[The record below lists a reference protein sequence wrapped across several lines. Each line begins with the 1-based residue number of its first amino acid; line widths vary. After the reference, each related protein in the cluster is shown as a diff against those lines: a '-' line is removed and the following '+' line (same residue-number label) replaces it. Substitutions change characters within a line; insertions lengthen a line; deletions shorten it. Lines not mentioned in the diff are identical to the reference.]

1 MCQSTAI
8 YPSFFLFTFNKL
20 TILTIQIKNI
30 QWRQISYI
38 FKMETLHM
46 RASCYMDLFAIIYR
60 MELEFYVKNKSKEKR
75 VFSLYAWCSFC
86 IQALDLGA
94 CSTVTALRQICTPY
108 DHNSWLESLQGLGIV
123 CLFASE
129 FFTLNSPDSHDCGQ
143 PVCLLPMCCSRQ
155 QKSLSHKKDILL
167 LLFSVKCTTKLVF
180 IWSIWH
186 LERFYLADQPDPAL
200 SSSQQALFW

>member
-123 CLFASE
+123 CLCIWVLHLE
-129 FFTLNSPDSHDCGQ
+129 FPWLSWLWAT
-143 PVCLLPMCCSRQ
+143 CLLTAYV
-155 QKSLSHKKDILL
+155 L
-167 LLFSVKCTTKLVF
+167 
-180 IWSIWH
+180 
-186 LERFYLADQPDPAL
+186 
-200 SSSQQALFW
+200 QQATEVSIP